1 MVRTIKI
8 RYRYLWLVEPEWL
21 TPNHLE
27 NFRKPR
33 KCENMNSKRCI
44 CVASVALVAG
54 LAGQAHAS
62 LGTFSPANGYQIVQP
77 WVDVSYFNSGQY
89 GPNAGG
95 GSLSHVPADS
105 GLWKVTGSVGGIYT
119 TAAARNAAITADPTY
134 LNPPPVGGS
143 APVYIVGN
151 HGPFRNDTPAGTGAA
166 KYDYTLDTYDSG
178 GVAPASVTSGLVSAG
193 FYFCPNPADPITP
206 GRLPRDKFAM
216 SFKDAANNTGLQWG
230 YAADN
235 EVYWRTNTSG
245 PWTYTGVYAN
255 AANWDGVK
263 VIIDLTAGTFGL
275 DYYVV
280 STNTWQNMVAAGTL
294 LGTPMTNFT
303 TLGWQLEDNVFSGV
317 GGKNFFDDFSIAIP
331 SPSAAALL
339 GLGGLLAARRR
350 R

>member
-1 MVRTIKI
+1 M
-8 RYRYLWLVEPEWL
+8 
-21 TPNHLE
+21 
-27 NFRKPR
+27 
-33 KCENMNSKRCI
+33 
-44 CVASVALVAG
+44 ASVALVAG
-54 LAGQAHAS
+54 LAGQAYAS
-62 LGTFSPANGYQIVQP
+62 LGTFVPANGYQIVQP

-89 GPNAGG
+89 GSSGG
-95 GSLSHVPADS
+95 GSLSHIPADS
-105 GLWKVTGSVGGIYT
+105 GLWKVTGQVGGIYAT
-119 TAAARNAAITADPTY
+119 TAARNAAITAGNNY
-134 LNPPPVGGS
+134 LNPPQAAGN
-143 APVYIVGN
+143 ATVYIVGN
-151 HGPFRNDTPAGTGAA
+151 HSPGRTDNGSLAFRNDTPAGTGAA
-166 KYDYTLDTYDSG
+166 KYDYTLDIYDSG
-178 GVAPASVTSGLVSAG
+178 GVVPSSVTSGLVSAG
-193 FYFCPNPADPITP
+193 FYFCPNPADPTSGP
-206 GRLPRDKFAM
+206 PLDKFAM

-263 VIIDLTAGTFGL
+263 VTIDLTAGTFGL

-294 LGTPMTNFT
+294 LGMPMTNFT